1 MPYHRYGDLFALL
14 TILLSM
20 SLFYFSQAAEYNAAL
35 CIDWLTCM
43 APKNRM
49 VFVCFLFTS

>member
-1 MPYHRYGDLFALL
+1 
-14 TILLSM
+14 M
-20 SLFYFSQAAEYNAAL
+20 SSSYFSQAAEYNAAL

-49 VFVCFLFTS
+49 VFVCFLFTSLDNEIMFRDDIRAVFI